1 MKKLLIYGAVMSSL
15 YGCAVSPE
23 LQHSPQPL
31 SQVIQVV
38 EINGQSKDKLFDA
51 SKIWVAKAFKSS
63 NNVVQYADKES
74 GSIIGK
80 GNIQFPCEGFIDC
93 GAFGSDRVNFTI
105 KIDTKDN
112 RARLSFLDITRTP
125 LTYVK
130 GGLNHNI
137 GKEIPIT
144 QVKQQ
149 QQVKLKLESIIDQY
163 KTDVLKQQSDN
174 TW

>member
-1 MKKLLIYGAVMSSL
+1 MKKLLIAVVLGSSL
-15 YGCAVSPE
+15 YGCVTSPE

-31 SQVIQVV
+31 LQVTQIV

-51 SKIWVAKAFKSS
+51 SKIWMAKVFKSS

-80 GNIQFPCEGFIDC
+80 GSIQFPCEGFIDC

-112 RARLSFLDITRTP
+112 KSRLSFSDITRTP

-130 GGLNHNI
+130 GGLNSNM
-137 GKEIPIT
+137 GKDLPIT

-149 QQVKLKLESIIDQY
+149 QQVKLKLESIIGQY
-163 KTDVLKQQSDN
+163 KADVLKQQSDAN
-174 TW
+174 W